1 MCILEVIFSHFH
13 FWIDFWF
20 LIKSWH
26 GLILMIISSTPNPFD
41 ARQLSELSDFRENI
55 LIIFKTPRVLYS
67 YIFLAFDHMT
77 SRTWMNLSFSSD
89 VGGPMCPSWDAV
101 MTLWA
106 PDEEETGDD
115 ETGRWIEMLGNMAHD
130 SGHPHT
136 ESRKKRFLSETIHSL
151 TYKFPREEIMLAINI
166 ASQHLAHL
174 PEICIWQRKT
184 NAKMGSEAALI
195 SLLSGTRGHEN
206 RSSHVNKH

>member
-55 LIIFKTPRVLYS
+55 LIIFKTPRVLHS

-115 ETGRWIEMLGNMAHD
+115 EMGRWIEMLGNMAHD
-130 SGHPHT
+130 SGHPQPQRV
-136 ESRKKRFLSETIHSL
+136 SWQKIFVRNYSLSDIQIPQRRDNACNKYRKSAPSSPPWDL
-151 TYKFPREEIMLAINI
+151 
-166 ASQHLAHL
+166 HL
-174 PEICIWQRKT
+174 
-184 NAKMGSEAALI
+184 AKMGSEAALI